1 MAICVYTCVVLP
13 TVRRSRNR
21 DQLTREAERDCII
34 RTTECCCTNARNT
47 PLLGAEVQTVVGW
60 AAAGEALV
68 SDRWLMKGTTRTS
81 FSSKLWTSVH
91 KLAEYSNVNKDVSR
105 GHDSRRVVAAA
116 FLAMQTEISGCM
128 RRKYES

>member
-1 MAICVYTCVVLP
+1 
-13 TVRRSRNR
+13 
-21 DQLTREAERDCII
+21 
-34 RTTECCCTNARNT
+34 
-47 PLLGAEVQTVVGW
+47 VQTVVGW